1 MSVGGQESFAGHTTL
16 LHDPAIHEAEA
27 GYMAGYSD
35 DLSIASALSLR
46 QEDVIVGLR
55 VDRESLAEGLR
66 KQDGHRLLVFS
77 AGCFSPRVGHRGE

>member
-1 MSVGGQESFAGHTTL
+1 MSVGGHESFAALLTL
-16 LHDPAIHEAEA
+16 LHDPAIHEAKA

-46 QEDVIVGLR
+46 QEDVVVGLR

-66 KQDGHRLLVFS
+66 KQDGHRLLVF
-77 AGCFSPRVGHRGE
+77 AIICFSLRVGHRDK